1 MRKTTLT
8 TGVAAFAAGAAGFVA
23 RYVPITNRALLA
35 TAALAPYLM
44 LGAPLST
51 IIFAMLRRWSAAG
64 LAALLTA
71 ATAGVQLPR
80 YVSTTVKATDSVGV
94 RIMSANLRYGRAD
107 PDALVRLARQHADI
121 LAVQELTPD
130 LSSRLSA
137 AGLDDTFPFRALR
150 DREGP
155 AGVGI
160 WSRYPISRS
169 DVDES
174 FWLGLLTAHVRIPDV
189 KAETTVVVTHLAA
202 PWPNP
207 LSGWRADLARL
218 SVTLQEIAAAADDDP
233 VMLAGDLNATPDI
246 REFRR
251 VLRDGYHDAAEQA
264 GAGLTRTHPADIWL
278 PPLLA
283 LDHILIRGCTA
294 TAVRTMSVPGSDH
307 RAIVADVEIP
317 RPA

>member
-1 MRKTTLT
+1 
-8 TGVAAFAAGAAGFVA
+8 
-23 RYVPITNRALLA
+23 
-35 TAALAPYLM
+35 M
-44 LGAPLST
+44 LGAPLSA
-51 IIFAMLRRWSAAG
+51 IIFAVLRRWSAAG

-80 YVSTTVKATDSVGV
+80 YVRTNVKATDSVGV
-94 RIMSANLRYGRAD
+94 RVMSANLRYGRAD

-130 LSSRLSA
+130 LADRLSA
-137 AGLDDTFPFRALR
+137 AGLDDTFPFHALR

-169 DVDES
+169 SVDES

-189 KAETTVVVTHLAA
+189 KAETTIVVTHLDA

-207 LSGWRADLARL
+207 LSGWRADLDRL
-218 SVTLQEIAAAADDDP
+218 SATLQQIARTAGDDS
-233 VMLAGDLNATPDI
+233 VVLAGDLHSTPDI

-251 VLRDGYHDAAEQA
+251 VLRGGYQDAAEQA

-278 PPLLA
+278 PPLFA
-283 LDHILIRGCTA
+283 VDHILTRGCTA
-294 TAVRTMSVPGSDH
+294 TAVRTMSIPGSDH
-307 RAIVADVEIP
+307 RALVAEVQIP
-317 RPA
+317 R

>member
-1 MRKTTLT
+1 MRKTTLTT
-8 TGVAAFAAGAAGFVA
+8 TGVAAFAAAAAGFIA
-23 RYVPITNRALLA
+23 RYVLITNRALLA

-44 LGAPLST
+44 VGAPRSAF
-51 IIFAMLRRWSAAG
+51 IFAVLRRWSAAG

-80 YVSTTVKATDSVGV
+80 YVRTNVKATDSVGV
-94 RIMSANLRYGRAD
+94 RVMSANLRYGRAD

-130 LSSRLSA
+130 LADRLSA

-169 DVDES
+169 SVDES

-189 KAETTVVVTHLAA
+189 KAETTIVVTHLDA

-207 LSGWRADLARL
+207 LSGWRADLDRL
-218 SVTLQEIAAAADDDP
+218 SATLQQIATTAGDDS
-233 VMLAGDLNATPDI
+233 VVLAGDLNSTPDI

-251 VLRDGYHDAAEQA
+251 LLRVVIK
-264 GAGLTRTHPADIWL
+264 TRP
-278 PPLLA
+278 
-283 LDHILIRGCTA
+283 
-294 TAVRTMSVPGSDH
+294 S
-307 RAIVADVEIP
+307 
-317 RPA
+317 RPARG